1 MHKRF
6 FPRLAAFALGLV
18 LGLPALAALPVV
30 PGEPVRAGSTPAP
43 EPTLRV
49 EKRVEA
55 RPELRAQAVLAP
67 VTEAERAQ
75 VARLNAPPALRGMAK
90 RVAIG
95 VVRAPENVPYLPA
108 AKDLAW
114 LAVEGGHAAQMA
126 ITSPDAAALRV
137 AIDLAGAPP
146 DVQMVFFGSKDP
158 SRLVGP
164 VRVAD
169 IADRSAP
176 WWSPVTEGETQT
188 VEFFAPGA
196 GDPRGLPIRAVKVSH
211 LFTGPSS
218 RFDKATLPA
227 DGCTGPNCSGSCNVD
242 LACSPLDTS
251 AAFQNAANAVA
262 MMVFNDAG
270 ATFLCT
276 GTLLSDT
283 DASTQIPWFYTAN
296 HCFDNDKAPFK
307 TPTQMQTVANTLE
320 TDWFYQSTSC
330 NSGVES
336 NTFRPLVNGATYIF
350 SNAVSDVLFLKL
362 NGTPPPGAFFAGW
375 DPNVMGAHTAVVDVH
390 HPSGDFKKV
399 SQGSVLGFTTPNAG
413 PPTSSGTNQYI
424 GVQWSSG
431 TTEGG
436 SSGSPLLTAGVA
448 GGVSQYFLR
457 GGLLGGAASCDD
469 RTGADMFSRLDLA
482 YPSLA
487 PYLNPPNAPIAD
499 FTDLWYDPSDDGWGL
514 NIVQHPSHNL
524 FAVWYTYGPDGR
536 DTWYVM
542 PGGTWSSSTSFSG
555 TLLSVAAPAYN
566 GAFDR
571 NNVGNQAVGSI
582 TLTFSDASHGTLS
595 YTVNGVS
602 GSKPMI
608 RQPF

>member
-1 MHKRF
+1 MPIRF
-6 FPRLAAFALGLV
+6 FHSLAALALGLV
-18 LGLPALAALPVV
+18 LGAPVLAALPAV
-30 PGEPVRAGSTPAP
+30 PGEPVRAAREAAP
-43 EPTLRV
+43 EPTLRI

-55 RPELRAQAVLAP
+55 RPELLAQAVLSP
-67 VTEAERAQ
+67 VTDAERAQ
-75 VARLNAPPALRGMAK
+75 VARLNAAHALGGVAK

-95 VVRAPENVPYLPA
+95 VVRAAENVPYLPA

-114 LAVEGGHAAQMA
+114 LPVEGGHAAQMA

-146 DVQMVFFGSKDP
+146 DVEMVFFGSKDP
-158 SRLVGP
+158 ARLLGP

-169 IADRSAP
+169 IADRTAP

-196 GDPRGLPIRAVKVSH
+196 RDPRELAIRAAQVSH

-218 RFDKATLPA
+218 RFDKATVPSN
-227 DGCTGPNCSGSCNVD
+227 CTGPGCAGSCNVD
-242 LACSPLDTS
+242 LACSSLDST

-262 MMVFNDAG
+262 MMVFVDAG
-270 ATFLCT
+270 STFLCT
-276 GTLLSDT
+276 GTLLNDT
-283 DASTQIPWFYTAN
+283 DGSTQIPWFYTAN
-296 HCFDNDKAPFK
+296 HCFENDKAPFK
-307 TPTQMQTVANTLE
+307 TPSQMQAVANSLE

-336 NTFRPLVNGATYIF
+336 STFRSLFSGATYIF
-350 SNAVSDVLFLKL
+350 NNTVSDVLFLRL
-362 NGTPPPGAFFAGW
+362 NGTPPQGAFFAGW
-375 DPNVMGAHTAVVDVH
+375 DPNAIGARTAVVDAH

-399 SQGSVLGFTTPNAG
+399 SQGNVLGFTTPSDD
-413 PPTSSGTNQYI
+413 PPRSSGTNQYI

-436 SSGSPLLTAGVA
+436 SSGSPILTVGAF
-448 GGVSQYFLR
+448 GGVSQYLLR
-457 GGLLGGAASCDD
+457 GALLGGAASCDN
-469 RTGADMFSRLDLA
+469 RTGTDIFSRLDLA
-482 YPSLA
+482 FASLA
-487 PYLNPPNAPIAD
+487 PYLAPANAPIAD
-499 FTDLWYDPSDDGWGL
+499 FTDLWYNPADDGWGL
-514 NIVQHPSHNL
+514 NIVQHASHNL

-542 PGGTWSSSTSFSG
+542 PSGAWSSPTTYVG
-555 TLLSVAAPAYN
+555 TLFTVAGPAYN
-566 GAFDR
+566 GPFDR
-571 NNVGNQAVGSI
+571 NNVGNQAVGSA

-602 GSKPMI
+602 GTKPMV

>member
-6 FPRLAAFALGLV
+6 FHRVAAFALGLV

-30 PGEPVRAGSTPAP
+30 PGEPVQASAPA
-43 EPTLRV
+43 EQPTLRV

-55 RPELRAQAVLAP
+55 RPELRTQAVLAP
-67 VTEAERAQ
+67 VTPAERAS
-75 VARLNAPPALRGMAK
+75 VARLNAGQAARGLAK

-95 VVRAPENVPYLPA
+95 VVRAAENVPYLPA

-114 LAVEGGHAAQMA
+114 LPVEGGYAAQMA

-137 AIDLAGAPP
+137 AIDVAGAPA

-158 SRLVGP
+158 SRLLGP
-164 VRVAD
+164 VRVSD
-169 IADRSAP
+169 IADRTAP

-196 GDPRGLPIRAVKVSH
+196 RDPRGLAIRAAKVSH

-218 RFDKATLPA
+218 RFDKATVPA
-227 DGCTGPNCSGSCNVD
+227 DQCTGPGCSGSCNVD
-242 LACSPLDTS
+242 LACSALDSTT
-251 AAFQNAANAVA
+251 AFQNAANAVA

-270 ATFLCT
+270 STFLCS
-276 GTLLSDT
+276 GTLLNDT
-283 DASTQIPWFYTAN
+283 DASTQVPWFYTAN
-296 HCFDNDKAPFK
+296 HCFENEQAPFK
-307 TPTQMQTVANTLE
+307 TPAQMQTVANTLE

-330 NSGVES
+330 NSGVEAS
-336 NTFRPLVNGATYIF
+336 SFRSLFNGATYIF
-350 SNAVSDVLFLKL
+350 SNAVSDVLFLRL

-375 DPNVMGAHTAVVDVH
+375 DPNPVSARTAAVDAH

-399 SQGSVLGFTTPNAG
+399 SQGTVLGLTTPNAG
-413 PPTSSGTNQYI
+413 PPTSSGTNQYV

-436 SSGSPLLTAGVA
+436 SSGSPILTLATS
-448 GGVSQYFLR
+448 GGTAQYVLR
-457 GGLLGGAASCDD
+457 GALLGGAASCDN
-469 RTGADMFSRLDLA
+469 RTGTDIFSRLDLA

-499 FTDLWYDPSDDGWGL
+499 FTDLWYDPSDDGWGF

-542 PGGTWSSSTSFSG
+542 PTGAWSSSTTFSG
-555 TLLSVAAPAYN
+555 TLFAVAAPAYN
-566 GAFDR
+566 GAFDP
-571 NNVGNQAVGSI
+571 NNVGNQAVGTA
-582 TLTFSDASHGTLS
+582 TLTFSDASHGTLN

-602 GSKPMI
+602 GTKPI
-608 RQPF
+608 VRQPF